1 MSSDGKNKNM
11 GRASGNELG
20 LKRFR
25 HLTRMPV
32 GHLLG
37 SGVEG
42 GLGAEPGAITP
53 QYSHRKPGGGH
64 QGEGGLGNSF

>member
-1 MSSDGKNKNM
+1 MRSDGKNKNM

-42 GLGAEPGAITP
+42 GLGAEPGHDGAITP
-53 QYSHRKPGGGH
+53 Q
-64 QGEGGLGNSF
+64 